1 MSLNVSTGVGTIG
14 DEECRRI
21 VGAVEPR
28 VASYEMLSL
37 HATTTAGKDTLA
49 GILQDMPCVLVAA
62 SDVAGADAAPAGR
75 FESIWLVPANA
86 SCESTQLAPF
96 IYCC

>member
-1 MSLNVSTGVGTIG
+1 MKSVGGLSEQLNHV
-14 DEECRRI
+14 
-21 VGAVEPR
+21 
-28 VASYEMLSL
+28 YEMLSL